1 MTYVVTMLRGG
12 GTIMLLRRVRRM
24 AVSVRVRRRLV
35 MRLLLMVGL
44 AWIASIGRLLLV
56 VMHRS
61 ATRDSVSYRGA
72 RPGTKQKRTRTVAGG
87 KTAAAGDNPAHPNR
101 ADNKTCLK
109 STGEFEAEAQQEVG
123 CGEGPIPSKTDRNTR
138 NRQA

>member
-1 MTYVVTMLRGG
+1 
-12 GTIMLLRRVRRM
+12 M
-24 AVSVRVRRRLV
+24 AVSVRVRRRRV

-44 AWIASIGRLLLV
+44 AGIASIGGLLV

-61 ATRDSVSYRGA
+61 ATRGSVYGGA

-101 ADNKTCLK
+101 ADNKT
-109 STGEFEAEAQQEVG
+109 
-123 CGEGPIPSKTDRNTR
+123 
-138 NRQA
+138 